1 MMRVRAE
8 GAPVVVGPAG
18 GDPGPAVAELG
29 RLLAD
34 GPTAA
39 GAGVELCPGFVSA
52 RLDGARGDRRD
63 AVLAAVRVL
72 GLEGLHRLGER
83 AGVLV
88 ALFGA
93 EATKPVA
100 AAAGQAI
107 ADGRWAALQLASAA
121 SGVLGAEQ
129 LERVLRLG
137 LPAPTREGDAA
148 PTPARPLTDPAPGGA
163 AAEATPG
170 PAVIEP
176 APEPAIVEPGLEA
189 AASTMAGHLER
200 VLSPFP
206 RRRRLDLLLDLWERV
221 AAERER
227 VGRRRRLRAMQGR
240 QSRLE
245 ELTARYEAH
254 EEELLIAHI
263 TQQLGH
269 EPSLAE
275 AARWFPEPW
284 ERAALMRRVVADA
297 LAATVLVRTAVAVA
311 DHGVREGIARC
322 ADQLVAAAALMK
334 PDEAGR
340 AARRVPRLTGLP
352 ARPGNYVR
360 DLAAKR
366 HDPREP
372 YVRQRLA
379 RAAEYAEVV
388 IEAVTDRVLEARP
401 QPGAWA
407 GAGMREWRAVAG
419 YTPQRDPAS
428 WSQPHQEESRAS
440 LSERLA
446 ARPGTAPEEEET
458 AGDLLWYA
466 ELADALA
473 QLNGHERADID
484 FGPAYPYLN
493 WNPFPRPEEQLTPP
507 VESIPA
513 ALAGAAQLISFGG
526 RPPRQCRTWEELV
539 TGLIADLR
547 FTEAFTRD
555 FSLPEP
561 LAARDGTILPG
572 TRLRVECARN
582 ARMLTRWSAY
592 MGNCIGSP
600 HYAEAA
606 AQGRCV
612 LLALRRE
619 DGAIAANVEL
629 VQHTRGWRI
638 EEFRARFNADPDP
651 ALRQRVLTWVAGL
664 PVPAPAAPEPP
675 DLLPGP
681 RPASRRRPRRAS
693 LEVSGPLAELVADAL
708 TVPDVVAALNTFDR
722 LYAARDGAP
731 TSSTAPEYRASG
743 SAVPRSRT
751 PAGAAPSAAVPGW
764 RTPAGDA
771 ASGFRAAW
779 DDGPGYPEPASAATG
794 PQASTVAMPE
804 HQAPTDVA
812 PEHQAPTSAAPAYR
826 APTGPASGSR
836 VPTGAVPGPQTP
848 TNAVPGARTPT
859 GAAPGARGAPAIQ
872 MPAGLTALRRLPAE
886 RIERA
891 CRYGL
896 AAAGLVALWRAT
908 GVRPLERALAALDPR
923 LREQY
928 DQLPLLL
935 ADAPLPGSLRRL
947 ARHEAIAPARSME
960 LVARRIRAALG
971 RLARA
976 GDPVLADHVARRAD
990 TALLCA
996 LVVAVT
1002 SWPGAGLPTV
1012 PVTRPGETGVPG
1024 FPRTDLDDPD
1034 GPWRRAFPA
1043 AVELGADLAV
1053 FSERVATDGLQIPSA
1068 WLGHGGW
1075 PALWQR
1081 AAR

>member
-1 MMRVRAE
+1 MVRLAFGVVTGRDQHVWDARGRPVAADGAGGGTEDGTE

-18 GDPGPAVAELG
+18 ADPAPAVAELG
-29 RLLAD
+29 RLLAAD
-34 GPTAA
+34 PTAA

-72 GLEGLHRLGER
+72 GLDGLHRLGER
-83 AGVLV
+83 AGLLV
-88 ALFGA
+88 ALFGT

-100 AAAGQAI
+100 AAASQAI

-137 LPAPTREGDAA
+137 LPAPEAA
-148 PTPARPLTDPAPGGA
+148 
-163 AAEATPG
+163 
-170 PAVIEP
+170 VVEP
-176 APEPAIVEPGLEA
+176 ALEA

-200 VLSPFP
+200 VLTPFP
-206 RRRRLDLLLDLWERV
+206 RRRRLDLLLDLWGRV
-221 AAERER
+221 AAEQER
-227 VGRRRRLRAMQGR
+227 VRRKQRLRATQGR
-240 QSRLE
+240 QTRLE

-269 EPSLAE
+269 EPSLAD

-284 ERAALMRRVVADA
+284 ERAALMRRVLADA

-340 AARRVPRLTGLP
+340 AARRVPGLAGLP
-352 ARPGNYVR
+352 ARPGCYVR

-379 RAAEYAEVV
+379 RATEYAEVV

-401 QPGAWA
+401 QAGAWA

-446 ARPGTAPEEEET
+446 ARPPGTAAEEEET

-473 QLNGHERADID
+473 QLNGHERAEVDA
-484 FGPAYPYLN
+484 GPNYPYLH
-493 WNPFPRPEEQLTPP
+493 WDPFPRPDEQLTPP

-526 RPPRQCRTWEELV
+526 RPPRHCRTWEELV
-539 TGLIADLR
+539 TGLVADLR

-555 FSLPEP
+555 FALPEP

-582 ARMLTRWSAY
+582 ARMLTQWSAY

-606 AQGRCV
+606 AQGKCV
-612 LLALRRE
+612 LLALRHE
-619 DGAIAANVEL
+619 NGSIAANIEL

-638 EEFRARFNADPDP
+638 DEFRARFNGDPEL
-651 ALRQRVLTWVAGL
+651 ALRQRVLAWVAGL

-675 DLLPGP
+675 DRLPGP
-681 RPASRRRPRRAS
+681 RPASRRRPERAS
-693 LEVSGPLAELVADAL
+693 LEVSGPLAALVADVMTA
-708 TVPDVVAALNTFDR
+708 PDVVAALNTLDR
-722 LYAARDGAP
+722 LYAARDGTPTNAAP
-731 TSSTAPEYRASG
+731 GSRASTSTAHGSQAPASTTYGSRA
-743 SAVPRSRT
+743 
-751 PAGAAPSAAVPGW
+751 PADAAP
-764 RTPAGDA
+764 
-771 ASGFRAAW
+771 RAQA
-779 DDGPGYPEPASAATG
+779 PASAAHG
-794 PQASTVAMPE
+794 S
-804 HQAPTDVA
+804 QAPTN
-812 PEHQAPTSAAPAYR
+812 AA
-826 APTGPASGSR
+826 TGR
-836 VPTGAVPGPQTP
+836 QVPTGAATGPRELAV
-848 TNAVPGARTPT
+848 AVPEAQTS
-859 GAAPGARGAPAIQ
+859 
-872 MPAGLTALRRLPAE
+872 AGLAALRRLSSD

-891 CRYGL
+891 CRHGL
-896 AAAGLVALWRAT
+896 PATGLVALWRAT
-908 GVRPLERALAALDPR
+908 GVRPLERALAAALDPR
-923 LREQY
+923 LRDQY
-928 DQLPLLL
+928 DRLPLLL

-971 RLARA
+971 RLVRA

-996 LVVAVT
+996 LVIAVT
-1002 SWPGAGLPTV
+1002 SWPDAGPPTV
-1012 PVTRPGETGVPG
+1012 AVTRPGETAVPG

-1053 FSERVATDGLQIPSA
+1053 FNERIATDGLRVPSA
-1068 WLGHGGW
+1068 WLGRGGW